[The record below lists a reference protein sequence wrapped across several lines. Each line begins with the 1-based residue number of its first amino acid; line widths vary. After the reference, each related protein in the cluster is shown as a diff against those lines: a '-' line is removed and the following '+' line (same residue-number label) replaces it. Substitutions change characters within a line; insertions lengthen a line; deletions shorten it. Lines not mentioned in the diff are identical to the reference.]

1 VNYVLQG
8 PGLSLMLGIARK
20 LKDICQSLTLPGDQE
35 DVVGFLADPKN
46 TQRIGGLIED
56 VHEAL
61 MVYQVCQPNC
71 SFCTCLIF
79 MLDFIATRYL

>member
-1 VNYVLQG
+1 
-8 PGLSLMLGIARK
+8 MLCIARK
-20 LKDICQSLTLPGDQE
+20 LEDICQSLTLPRDQG
-35 DVVGFLADPKN
+35 DVVGFLANPKN
-46 TQRIGGLIED
+46 RQGVSGLIED

-71 SFCTCLIF
+71 SRYTCLIF